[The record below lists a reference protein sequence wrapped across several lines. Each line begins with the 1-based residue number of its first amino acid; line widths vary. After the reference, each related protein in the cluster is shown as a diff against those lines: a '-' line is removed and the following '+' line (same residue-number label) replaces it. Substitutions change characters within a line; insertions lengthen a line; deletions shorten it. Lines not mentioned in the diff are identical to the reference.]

1 MINFDNIRKE
11 DMKEH
16 NQAWPKIPY
25 HFYRIL
31 IIGNS
36 VHGKTNSLF
45 NFMRHQLYIDK
56 NYLYAKE
63 PYKAKY
69 QLLIRKRESIVLN
82 RSNDSKSFMEYSN
95 DMCDVYKNIEENNPN
110 KKRKILVCLMI

>member
-1 MINFDNIRKE
+1 
-11 DMKEH
+11 
-16 NQAWPKIPY
+16 
-25 HFYRIL
+25 
-31 IIGNS
+31 
-36 VHGKTNSLF
+36 
-45 NFMRHQLYIDK
+45 MRHQLYIDK

-95 DMCDVYKNIEENNPN
+95 DMCDIYKNIEENNPN
-110 KKRKILVCLMI
+110 KKRKILGYLMIWLLIHLIIKNLIQS